1 MPKDSAQADIMSWFD
16 KLPMDDQIDLLRN
29 PEQAL
34 SPGLIDRLNDKPGV
48 LTQTRWAGS
57 KDPAPLE
64 LSAVP
69 RLRLRAIH
77 NQLDAWWDHLAVH
90 EQAYILQQ
98 RAGELD
104 AIYAETV
111 LAATG
116 ADLVVA
122 LVRDVRNR
130 NSFRLPGM
138 IRTYVEMQA
147 TSRPGA
153 VG

>member
-1 MPKDSAQADIMSWFD
+1 MPKDSAQDDIMPWFD

-29 PEQAL
+29 PGQPL
-34 SPGLIDRLNDKPGV
+34 SPRLIDRLNDKPL
-48 LTQTRWAGS
+48 LTKTRWAGS
-57 KDPAPLE
+57 NDPAPWE
-64 LSAVP
+64 LSAVVQ
-69 RLRLRAIH
+69 LRLRAIR
-77 NQLDAWWDHLAVH
+77 NQLDAWWDQLAVH

-104 AIYAETV
+104 AIYTDTV

-122 LVRDVRNR
+122 LVRDVRNQ

-147 TSRPGA
+147 ASRPGQ